1 VIFDPK
7 IGALYA
13 DDGTF
18 IKTVH
23 CPMALRVEDLATL
36 PVASPDRHCG
46 ACDKTVRCIDEMDDA
61 DIQQAIAEDHSLCVF
76 STAAAKHVVFLKPIG
91 QHAWDVDGLPVI
103 KTARSLPAMADA
115 QARGYRLV
123 IRRNEQCGGIGSK
136 YIVFQHNTTG
146 ELWWSGDFRNSRPDD
161 GEEAEWRLVADWFH
175 HRPDQPF
182 PLAAYLV
189 PQGLKAGQRVL
200 LEDLIE
206 DVGSEYWNQGDSRRL
221 LSSAAVW
228 RGDDFELALSSADI
242 PQMVG

>member
-18 IKTVH
+18 IKTVY
-23 CPMALRVEDLATL
+23 CPMALRVSDLATL
-36 PVASPDRHCG
+36 PDESPDRHCHS
-46 ACDKTVRCIDEMDDA
+46 CHKTIRCLDDMDDIGVRKA
-61 DIQQAIAEDHSLCVF
+61 VEEDSSVCVF
-76 STAAAKHVVFLKPIG
+76 ATAAAKNIVFLQPIG
-91 QHAWDVDGLPVI
+91 QHAWDVDGLLVI
-103 KTARSLPAMADA
+103 KTARSLPAMVDA

-123 IRRNEQCGGIGSK
+123 IRRTEQSGRVGSK
-136 YIVFQHNTTG
+136 YIVFQHNVTG
-146 ELWWSGDFRNSRPDD
+146 ELWWSGDFRSRSPDR
-161 GEEAEWRLVADWFH
+161 GSEGEWRLVADWFY
-175 HRPDQPF
+175 HRPDMPF

-228 RGDDFELALSSADI
+228 RGDDFELDLGSAAI
-242 PQMVG
+242 PRMVG